1 MINILLADDNLM
13 FTKSLANYLGEKEE
27 KIRITNIS
35 TNGEEVLEQIEKGNI
50 DVILLDLEM
59 PILKGEEFLEKLRN
73 KKIKK
78 IPKIIIISGYVER
91 FYHLSQNELVSTC
104 ISKTES
110 LENIYEKIKEIIA
123 DCEEDNI
130 KKKIREQLE
139 QVTFNAKQCGTQY
152 LVESI
157 YMAYLHPEYI
167 SNLEKNIYQNLSKKY
182 KKTKFTIK
190 SNILKA
196 IHYMY
201 LETPEEKMKKFFNIA
216 EDKKPSPKWIINTV
230 LNNI

>member
-1 MINILLADDNLM
+1 MNILLADDNLM
-13 FTKSLANYLGEKEE
+13 FTKSLANYLGEREE

-35 TNGEEVLEQIEKGNI
+35 TNGKEVLEQIEKGNI

-59 PILKGEEFLEKLRN
+59 PILNGEEFLEEL
-73 KKIKK
+73 KKKQLEK

-91 FYHLSQNELVSTC
+91 FYELSQNPLVSTC

-110 LENIYEKIKEIIA
+110 IENIYEKIKEMIA

-130 KKKIREQLE
+130 KKKIRDQLG
-139 QVTFNAKQCGTQY
+139 QVTFNVKQCGTQY
-152 LVESI
+152 LEESI
-157 YMAYLHPEYI
+157 YMAYCHPEYA

-190 SNILKA
+190 SDILKA

-201 LETPEEKMKKFFNIA
+201 LETPEEVMKKFFNIT
-216 EDKKPSPKWIINTV
+216 EDKKPSPKWIINTI